1 MGAFET
7 AVSTSNSLADYT
19 SSKFMSIASGY
30 DDAATGF
37 INGAEVTTQ
46 QVLDAVSGMLEQAL

>member
-1 MGAFET
+1 MGTFET
-7 AVSTSNSLADYT
+7 AVSTNNSLADYT
-19 SSKFMSIASGY
+19 ANKFMSIASGY
-30 DDAATGF
+30 DDTVTGF